1 MKKRMWMRG
10 AAAASLVV
18 AMVTA
23 GAQGGPARNVDSPA
37 EMQPGGDPQAK
48 DDLLEGLDKL
58 GANAKERN
66 EVNLDKNMLA
76 LAGGKKGGRYA
87 GMADK
92 MEFIVVRN
100 YEFASKGQY
109 QKSDL
114 DTLRHRLEGNGWS
127 HIVRNESDGETN
139 DIVVKTD
146 QRGLHPRHG
155 HPERRGEGSKYRSR
169 CEGASAW
176 KTCRARWGRPWAPAW
191 ARWAAPWAGAMGRV
205 AAAQAPEP
213 PDPPAHTSAQEALVG
228 NLCCRTHVSLLR
240 RGSTFAG
247 RRPRYMAS
255 SSLGRGRSFVGRQST
270 GFA

>member
-1 MKKRMWMRG
+1 MKKQMLLRG
-10 AAAASLVV
+10 AAAASLVM
-18 AMVTA
+18 AMAAA
-23 GAQGGPARNVDSPA
+23 GAQGPAVRNFEGFS

-48 DDLLEGLDKL
+48 DDLLDGLDKL

-100 YEFASKGQY
+100 YEYASKGQY

-114 DTLRHRLEGNGWS
+114 DALRRRLEGNGWS

-146 QRGLHPRHG
+146 NEGFIHDMVILNAEAKEVNIVHLRGRFRM
-155 HPERRGEGSKYRSR
+155 EDVQ
-169 CEGASAW
+169 GAMGTAMG
-176 KTCRARWGRPWAPAW
+176 AGMGALGAGMG
-191 ARWAAPWAGAMGRV
+191 GAMGRV
-205 AAAQAPEP
+205 AAVP
-213 PDPPAHTSAQEALVG
+213 PQPPAPPEQPALKQ
-228 NLCCRTHVSLLR
+228 R
-240 RGSTFAG
+240 
-247 RRPRYMAS
+247 
-255 SSLGRGRSFVGRQST
+255 
-270 GFA
+270 

>member
-1 MKKRMWMRG
+1 MKNRMLLRG
-10 AAAASLVV
+10 AAAASLV
-18 AMVTA
+18 MMMGTA
-23 GAQGGPARNVDSPA
+23 GAQRVSTRNFDSPA

-48 DDLLEGLDKL
+48 DDLLDGLDKL

-114 DTLRHRLEGNGWS
+114 DILRHRLEGSGWS

-146 QRGLHPRHG
+146 
-155 HPERRGEGSKYRSR
+155 GEGFIHDMVILNAESKEVNIVHLRGR
-169 CEGASAW
+169 FRMEDVQGAMGQAMG
-176 KTCRARWGRPWAPAW
+176 AGMGALGGAMG
-191 ARWAAPWAGAMGRV
+191 GAMGRV
-205 AAAQAPEP
+205 AAPQAPEP
-213 PDPPAHTSAQEALVG
+213 PDPPAPPLKK
-228 NLCCRTHVSLLR
+228 R
-240 RGSTFAG
+240 
-247 RRPRYMAS
+247 
-255 SSLGRGRSFVGRQST
+255 
-270 GFA
+270 